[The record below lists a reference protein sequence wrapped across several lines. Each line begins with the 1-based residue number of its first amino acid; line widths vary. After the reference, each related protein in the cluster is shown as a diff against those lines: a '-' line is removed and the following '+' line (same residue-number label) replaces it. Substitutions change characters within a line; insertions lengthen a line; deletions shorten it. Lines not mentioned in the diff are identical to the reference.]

1 METKKRTQATDIA
14 EIATKLDGKVKFSS
28 IIYSQQMLSEKYRE
42 TGVNDMYFIGKK
54 FGLWFYTS
62 RAAYK
67 WLSDQLGL
75 PPEYTHIGMFNPETC
90 AKVVDVSKKYLLT
103 MRFALRRQDKIKAHF
118 EPNGDE
124 MLNRIKES
132 LTRFFAADRSEFP
145 EGYREIEDCFN
156 QLPGEPY
163 PTIAINDV
171 GNDDR
176 MIEFY
181 VTGKQYDVYHV
192 AFKGFTKC

>member
-1 METKKRTQATDIA
+1 M
-14 EIATKLDGKVKFSS
+14 
-28 IIYSQQMLSEKYRE
+28 
-42 TGVNDMYFIGKK
+42 
-54 FGLWFYTS
+54 
-62 RAAYK
+62 
-67 WLSDQLGL
+67 
-75 PPEYTHIGMFNPETC
+75 
-90 AKVVDVSKKYLLT
+90 DVSKKYLLT

-163 PTIAINDV
+163 PTIAINDA
-171 GNDDR
+171 GNPER

-192 AFKGFTKC
+192 AFKGFTKG

>member
-1 METKKRTQATDIA
+1 MKNARRTERNYNAVPIY
-14 EIATKLDGKVKFSS
+14 IGYFLKFPPQLNV
-28 IIYSQQMLSEKYRE
+28 YCK
-42 TGVNDMYFIGKK
+42 T
-54 FGLWFYTS
+54 
-62 RAAYK
+62 YK
-67 WLSDQLGL
+67 Q
-75 PPEYTHIGMFNPETC
+75 F
-90 AKVVDVSKKYLLT
+90 V
-103 MRFALRRQDKIKAHF
+103 MRYALRKQEKIKAYF

-132 LTRFFAADRSEFP
+132 LTRYFSADRSEFP
-145 EGYREIEDCFN
+145 EGFRDIESDYN

-171 GNDDR
+171 GNANR

-192 AFKGFTKC
+192 AFKGFTKG